1 MVDIEQLEKVLLRRA
16 RERRSV
22 TYGELLAFF
31 ERRVTRITVMAICR
45 DIGEVCRRIE
55 AGGGGPEDIAC
66 LVVRKSDGLPG
77 EGYFR
82 SLREEGSYDGPSSG
96 PQAEAEIA
104 RRQEDVFR
112 HVAALAA
119 RSDGTA

>member
-1 MVDIEQLEKVLLRRA
+1 MQRAQIGSLL
-16 RERRSV
+16 
-22 TYGELLAFF
+22 TFF